1 MRIILAPM
9 EGLVDAPIRETL
21 TKVGG
26 IDRCVTE
33 FIRVTQGSLP
43 PRVFYKYAPELHN
56 RSLTRA
62 GVPVAVQLLGSHP
75 EQMGHHGAKAVALGA
90 NQVDIN
96 FGCPAKTVNKH
107 KGGCVLMREPESMH
121 EIVAAVRS
129 QVPAH
134 IPVTAK
140 MRLGYDD
147 RSMGVACAQALE
159 AAGAEEI
166 VVHARSKVDGYKPP
180 AYWEEIARVREA
192 VNSHVIAN
200 GEIWTVA
207 DYWRCREVSGCDDV
221 MIGRGLIARPDLAR
235 QIKASQQGQCA
246 ELMQWPEAVA
256 LVREYAEVLQGW
268 LEDRFVAGRIKQWL
282 NFLRQGFA
290 EAEAIW
296 PKARKIREVAPI
308 LACLEQ
314 LAPDSAAAIR
324 VDTRAA

>member
-33 FIRVTQGSLP
+33 FIRVTHNLLP
-43 PRVFYKYAPELHN
+43 PRVFYKFAPELYN
-56 RSLTRA
+56 QSLTQV
-62 GVPVAVQLLGSHP
+62 GTPVAIQLLGSDP
-75 EQMGHHGAKAVALGA
+75 EEMGRNGRRAVELGA
-90 NQVDIN
+90 TQVDIN
-96 FGCPAKTVNKH
+96 FGCPAKTVNRH
-107 KGGCVLMREPESMH
+107 KGGCVLMREPELMH
-121 EIVAAVRS
+121 NITAAVR
-129 QVPAH
+129 QALPAH
-134 IPVTAK
+134 VLVTAK

-166 VVHARSKVDGYKPP
+166 VIHARSKVDGYKPP
-180 AYWEEIARVREA
+180 AYWEEIARAREA
-192 VNSHVIAN
+192 VKAKIIAN

-207 DYWRCREVSGCDDV
+207 DYWRCREVSGCEDV

-235 QIKASQQGQCA
+235 KIKASQQGVEIDDLA
-246 ELMQWPEAVA
+246 WPEAVV

-268 LEDRFVAGRIKQWL
+268 LEDRYVTGRIKQWL
-282 NFLRQGFA
+282 NFLRQGFS

-296 PKARKIREVAPI
+296 PKARKIREVAPM

-314 LAPDSAAAIR
+314 DIPASQIA
-324 VDTRAA
+324 VRAA